1 MAGDLISIAIGAILV
16 NNFVFARFLG
26 LCPFFG
32 ASNNWNNSMGMGVM
46 VIFVMVCSTVLS
58 WLVDTFV
65 LIPMNARYLEN
76 LVFIV
81 VIAVFVQLV
90 EMIIRKYSPS
100 LYKSLGIWLPLIVVN
115 CAVLGVVT
123 INAGENYAF
132 SQALVNGL
140 FSGIGFMFALLLMAT
155 IRERLDLMGVPES
168 MKGVPIAI
176 VVAAG
181 FSMAFR
187 AFVGLI

>member
-1 MAGDLISIAIGAILV
+1 MAGDLISIAIGAVLV
-16 NNFVFARFLG
+16 NNFVFAQFLG

-32 ASNNWNNSMGMGVM
+32 TSNNWSNSMGMGMM
-46 VIFVMVCSTVLS
+46 VIFVMVCSAVLS
-58 WLVDTFV
+58 WLVDTLV
-65 LIPMNARYLEN
+65 LVPMNARYLEN
-76 LVFIV
+76 LLFII

-90 EMIIRKYSPS
+90 EMIIRRYSPP

-123 INAGENYAF
+123 INAGLNYTF

-140 FSGIGFMFALLLMAT
+140 FSGIGFWFALLLMAS
-155 IRERLDLMGVPES
+155 IRERLDLLNVPDS

-187 AFVGLI
+187 AFIGLV